1 MKPITITACLLLVG
15 PSLYA
20 AEPQA
25 QPKDDPTTQAAPRT
39 ETVFSTAQTGVTG
52 DSPLVRAAKASRRPG
67 KKSST
72 VVTNETLVRTGGHF
86 TTTTLEA
93 QKPLPLVPTGGRS
106 MDQLAADA
114 RKKKADAEATATT
127 ARKLEEQ
134 KKTSA
139 AQTQSR
145 EEGYTPEALYDEPPA
160 TENPLQPLKPATPS
174 TAGQQPKPKPPV

>member
-1 MKPITITACLLLVG
+1 MKPIAITACLLLVG

-72 VVTNETLVRTGGHF
+72 VVTNDTLVRTGGHF

-93 QKPLPLVPTGGRS
+93 QKPLPIVRTGGKS

-114 RKKKADAEATATT
+114 RKKKADAEATA
-127 ARKLEEQ
+127 ASAKKLEEL
-134 KKTSA
+134 KKDA
-139 AQTQSR
+139 AARTQSSA
-145 EEGYTPEALYDEPPA
+145 EGNTPEAPSEEAQAIED
-160 TENPLQPLKPATPS
+160 LQPLKPLTPP
-174 TAGQQPKPKPPV
+174 TTGQQPKPKPPL